1 MKIGIILFIIGS
13 IVTLY
18 FSRIK
23 IEKKFLTEIAIVAG
37 ILCAI
42 YGVIL
47 MIQPNEDNYVKF
59 TKTTI
64 SKLDTNNTK

>member
-13 IVTLY
+13 ILTLY
-18 FSRIK
+18 FSK
-23 IEKKFLTEIAIVAG
+23 VNLEKQILQKFAIIIG
-37 ILCAI
+37 ILLLI

-47 MIQPNEDNYVKF
+47 MIQPNEYIVY

-64 SKLDTNNTK
+64 SK

>member
-13 IVTLY
+13 ILTLY
-18 FSRIK
+18 FSK
-23 IEKKFLTEIAIVAG
+23 VKLEKKILQKFAIILG
-37 ILCAI
+37 ILLLV

-47 MIQPNEDNYVKF
+47 MIQPNEYIVY

-64 SKLDTNNTK
+64 SK